1 LRANEALL
9 PLLWVVGRASDEEH
23 AVFAKVFGLLKL
35 ENLETACSHAD
46 Y

>member
-1 LRANEALL
+1 MRLSCRCCGWLVDPVMKA
-9 PLLWVVGRASDEEH
+9 H
-23 AVFAKVFGLLKL
+23 AVFAMVFGLLRL